1 MFFVTKFS
9 SICVSLSSSISP
21 DRQPVSVSH
30 VFQDS
35 NNSLFVI
42 SWLCLYQDLLTLQTN
57 SVSVDGKVEKGW
69 QASWESLSFK
79 IKIQR
84 LENPWKLQSVLESL
98 WISVLNLSNPDSQMP
113 TRSKHWKTGQ
123 NCWHCKRAKKRHI
136 LKAFL
141 TLNEVVEKWEMCPLE
156 IPRKALEFFVQKR
169 VRTPWIT

>member
-1 MFFVTKFS
+1 M
-9 SICVSLSSSISP
+9 
-21 DRQPVSVSH
+21 SVSH

-69 QASWESLSFK
+69 QASWKSLSFK

-123 NCWHCKRAKKRHI
+123 NCWHCKRAKKKTH
-136 LKAFL
+136 
-141 TLNEVVEKWEMCPLE
+141 TQG
-156 IPRKALEFFVQKR
+156 FFNIEWSRWKMWNVSAWNSSKG
-169 VRTPWIT
+169 PWIFCSKKGTNPVNNVKMFPITLSRKCPCGVPIY